1 MLREI
6 LWAIS
11 VAVVTSI
18 AYAVSRDIIQTMT
31 TGGAYVLGSV
41 YLEGKYGFLD

>member
-1 MLREI
+1 MFREI

-11 VAVVTSI
+11 VAVVTII
-18 AYAVSRDIIQTMT
+18 AYAVSRDTIQTMIA
-31 TGGAYVLGSV
+31 GGAYVLGSV

>member
-11 VAVVTSI
+11 VAVVAII
-18 AYAVSRDIIQTMT
+18 AYAVSRDIIQTMI
-31 TGGAYVLGSV
+31 TGGAYVLGGV
-41 YLEGKYGFLD
+41 YLEGKYGLLD